1 MKNPKL
7 STLQIIKSFTQ
18 EETIKNEESEKIILN
33 DEHPLRTPEQVKNK
47 YVKKTDKELNV
58 MSESLKLDLQRYGIE
73 PEYKNRYSISLNYII
88 KELEKND
95 INVILFT
102 HPHHKYYLESVPKQS
117 EENFLKI
124 IHNLRDNHDIKL
136 VKVKG
141 EFILHKHDETDEVF
155 IILEGVL
162 KIKFKD
168 KIQIIN
174 KGEMIVIPH
183 GENHKPFCDEECK
196 ILIIERKNT
205 FNTGNEFNDLTSPN
219 NIWI

>member
-1 MKNPKL
+1 MIKVINFKEKL
-7 STLQIIKSFTQ
+7 NKVKDHWSP
-18 EETIKNEESEKIILN
+18 KIIADFN
-33 DEHPLRTPEQVKNK
+33 
-47 YVKKTDKELNV
+47 
-58 MSESLKLDLQRYGIE
+58 
-73 PEYKNRYSISLNYII
+73 
-88 KELEKND
+88 
-95 INVILFT
+95 
-102 HPHHKYYLESVPKQS
+102 
-117 EENFLKI
+117 
-124 IHNLRDNHDIKL
+124 NHDIKL

-219 NIWI
+219 DIWI